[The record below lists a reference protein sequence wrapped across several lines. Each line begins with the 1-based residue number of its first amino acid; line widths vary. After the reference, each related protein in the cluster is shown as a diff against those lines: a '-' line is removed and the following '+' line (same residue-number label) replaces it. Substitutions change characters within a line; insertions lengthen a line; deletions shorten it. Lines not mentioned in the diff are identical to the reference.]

1 MPSTY
6 FMAELR
12 NTTFCTYN
20 IKGYDGVA
28 ADTIKDLMP
37 TYSFYYCKKHGNM
50 NRNLLTNLNEI
61 LKITLMI
68 AYQ

>member
-1 MPSTY
+1 MPPTY
-6 FMAELR
+6 FMSELR

-37 TYSFYYCKKHGNM
+37 TCSF
-50 NRNLLTNLNEI
+50 LLLQETWKYEQEFI
-61 LKITLMI
+61 DQFKRDF
-68 AYQ
+68 